1 MLDVP
6 VSPGLSPSSVV
17 TKWCL
22 WVCVCEAESEACNW
36 VSAATE
42 TNPFSSH
49 HHHHDSSSQLYI

>member
-1 MLDVP
+1 MYQCLQVSVP
-6 VSPGLSPSSVV
+6 ALLLPSGV
-17 TKWCL
+17 CE
-22 WVCVCEAESEACNW
+22 CVCEAESEACNW